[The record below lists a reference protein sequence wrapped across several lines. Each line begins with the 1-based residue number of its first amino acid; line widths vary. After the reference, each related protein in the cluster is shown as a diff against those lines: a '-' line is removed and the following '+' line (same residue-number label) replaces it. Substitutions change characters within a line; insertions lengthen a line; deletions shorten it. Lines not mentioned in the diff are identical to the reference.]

1 MGYADFLNMSKL
13 PTFNENTYLEY
24 SQLVGSYRN
33 GDLNCALQHCYK
45 DLGGEG

>member
-1 MGYADFLNMSKL
+1 MSKL
-13 PTFNENTYLEY
+13 PLFNANTYLEN

-33 GDLNCALQHCYK
+33 EALNCALQHCYK